1 MALRNDGILPQHYTS
16 SQPEDRGSMVL
27 RNVGVELYFLAKE
40 LDISSDV
47 NEMPCPGFISGH
59 SVGINLFWFP

>member
-1 MALRNDGILPQHYTS
+1 L